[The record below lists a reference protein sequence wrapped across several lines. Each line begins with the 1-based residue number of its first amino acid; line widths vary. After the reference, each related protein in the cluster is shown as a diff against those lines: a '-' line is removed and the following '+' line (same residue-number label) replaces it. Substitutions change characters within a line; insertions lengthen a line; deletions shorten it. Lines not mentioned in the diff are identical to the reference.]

1 MDVDQ
6 ACTSHHPSFR
16 PRKDTERETQ
26 EAVVADAGNTEVDD
40 RDLVHDEGGTLDLGE
55 DRSERRR
62 LGRHVARMDCVKRAK
77 SDAGP
82 G

>member
-1 MDVDQ
+1 
-6 ACTSHHPSFR
+6 
-16 PRKDTERETQ
+16 
-26 EAVVADAGNTEVDD
+26 VDD